1 MKTRLTPFVYAA
13 GRANSRRRVNDS
25 RVTTDPSARDR
36 AVILWKPLALLA
48 VVALASLSAAGC
60 AKGGDRSSTTTVA
73 TAPAAPAATSA
84 GSATAASKLSGAA
97 QGDAAHGKTI
107 YAAKCAA
114 CHGQTGAEGAAGPSL
129 KNEKSRKNYA
139 QTVAWI
145 KDPLSPMPKLYPDSL
160 SAKDVADVAA
170 FVQTL

>member
-1 MKTRLTPFVYAA
+1 MLSKPVARFAA
-13 GRANSRRRVNDS
+13 GA
-25 RVTTDPSARDR
+25 
-36 AVILWKPLALLA
+36 LA
-48 VVALASLSAAGC
+48 VLVAAGC
-60 AKGGDRSSTTTVA
+60 AKGGDRSSSTTTA

-84 GSATAASKLSGAA
+84 GAATAASKLSGAA

-107 YAAKCAA
+107 FIASCAA
-114 CHGQTGAEGAAGPSL
+114 CHGQTGAQGTAGPSL

-145 KDPLSPMPKLYPDSL
+145 KDPLSPMPKLYPDTL
-160 SAKDVADVAA
+160 GAKDVADVAA